1 MDRLNAT
8 SDAEEERPSA
18 AGTVAASGATVGDA
32 LMRVTEIDIDGVTVQ
47 GPNSKPVHSGESAI
61 GCACPVFPQRPP
73 RSSCN
78 GDRSSVPSGQKGAP
92 LLRSAG
98 RLVPGDIA
106 LIDLDMPA
114 GTRLESGV
122 VVLAVRPESFTL
134 ITPDGHV
141 FAGVITFSAFHS
153 GGTPLAQIEIVF
165 RSGDP
170 IFEVGM
176 RLSGHRRE
184 NRFWMEVLAS
194 LAKHFGVNGRPEMYA
209 ELLDRRVQW
218 SQAKNVAH
226 NAYLRNGFGRGVVPV
241 VSRLRGFGT
250 RIRPGREETADS

>member
-1 MDRLNAT
+1 MGNVNAT
-8 SDAEEERPSA
+8 FDAEERPTA
-18 AGTVAASGATVGDA
+18 AGPGVTPGASVCDA
-32 LMRVTEIDIDGVTVQ
+32 LARVTEIDIDGVTVQ
-47 GPNSKPVHSGESAI
+47 GPSNGFGPLWRKRYWVRLPGVSATPAEI
-61 GCACPVFPQRPP
+61 VLQW
-73 RSSCN
+73 RSQFGTFWPDGN
-78 GDRSSVPSGQKGAP
+78 QFFGP
-92 LLRSAG
+92 AG
-98 RLVPGDIA
+98 RLVPGDMA

-153 GGTPLAQIEIVF
+153 GGTLVAQIEIVF

-176 RLSGHRRE
+176 RLFGHRRE